1 MTENREDPG
10 MIDRML
16 ETMAQETPEMPAD
29 FHARWTEQIR
39 AEAAE
44 ARENTRQESR
54 RQWRYILS
62 AAAVFVFLIG
72 GTLLTR
78 NQKKNEKANYAP
90 TVQDSIMENT
100 AGGSAPDAA
109 QEPEEA
115 AGAETDGGMLMMAF
129 EDTAVPATEGEEM
142 GNGTDSAV
150 LMEESAEMY
159 AAYEEDGEELD
170 GGMYDAEA
178 MEAPDMAVQAPAVNM
193 AAESAKAISVAAGS
207 AMESA
212 EAPEE
217 LPAAEPTASPTA
229 APTAL
234 LTEAPAEEK
243 TETQEAEEPAEEN
256 GFVSFLKDLGIFTL
270 KTLAVAAAAAALAFL
285 GAVIGRSLKKRKNGK
300 KGAAE

>member
-1 MTENREDPG
+1 MTENREDPA

-39 AEAAE
+39 AEAAK
-44 ARENTRQESR
+44 AREDTRQESR

-78 NQKKNEKANYAP
+78 NQKKNEKVNSVP
-90 TVQDSIMENT
+90 MVQDSIVENA
-100 AGGSAPDAA
+100 AGGSAPGAA
-109 QEPEEA
+109 PEPGEA
-115 AGAETDGGMLMMAF
+115 AEGEADGGMPMMAF
-129 EDTAVPATEGEEM
+129 EDMAVPVTEGEEM

-150 LMEESAEMY
+150 LMEESETLY
-159 AAYEEDGEELD
+159 AAYEEDGEEPD
-170 GGMYDAEA
+170 SAAYDAEA
-178 MEAPDMAVQAPAVNM
+178 MEAPDLAAEAPAVNM
-193 AAESAKAISVAAGS
+193 AAESAKAVSFAAGS
-207 AMESA
+207 ARESA

-217 LPAAEPTASPTA
+217 LPTSAPTASPTA
-229 APTAL
+229 AATACPTA
-234 LTEAPAEEK
+234 TPAATPAE
-243 TETQEAEEPAEEN
+243 EEN

-285 GAVIGRSLKKRKNGK
+285 GAVICRGLKKRKNGK